1 MCRRLT
7 WRTRFTTCSWWRTAA
22 SSTAAAAAA
31 TGAGAAGGAGGGTGA
46 AATGIVGS
54 LLAKKALIVGVA
66 AVVGVG
72 GGTAAYLGARSERAR
87 SQVPAVAPAP
97 APAPVARPV
106 APPTLEPPPAA
117 APVDTL
123 GEERTLLDRARQ
135 DIAQGRLRDAS
146 ALLDRHAAQ
155 YPAGQLAEER
165 EALVIRL
172 LVREGREH
180 EARLRATRFRHQHP
194 RSIQLPGI
202 DDALRGRR

>member
-1 MCRRLT
+1 VL
-7 WRTRFTTCSWWRTAA
+7 
-22 SSTAAAAAA
+22 
-31 TGAGAAGGAGGGTGA
+31 
-46 AATGIVGS
+46 
-54 LLAKKALIVGVA
+54 
-66 AVVGVG
+66 
-72 GGTAAYLGARSERAR
+72 
-87 SQVPAVAPAP
+87 PAP

-106 APPTLEPPPAA
+106 APLASEPAPAA
-117 APVDTL
+117 LPPDTL

-135 DIAQGRLRDAS
+135 DIVQGRLGDAG

-155 YPAGQLAEER
+155 FPAGQLAEER

-180 EARLRATRFRHQHP
+180 EARSRAERFRQQHP